1 MLLISIRRSQGAMHL
16 LNSETKGMLTVRKKF
31 KFVLNTFIDAV
42 VKGDGRKIEG
52 HRVIVDRE
60 LGRTRND
67 WLPRRL
73 GGGKGD

>member
-1 MLLISIRRSQGAMHL
+1 MLL
-16 LNSETKGMLTVRKKF
+16 LNSGMKGTQTVSSF
-31 KFVLNTFIDAV
+31 YHLIFNDYIDAV

-73 GGGKGD
+73 GGGKGDSRRDK